1 MRKKNS
7 GLGRGLDA
15 IFLENSL
22 EKTTAGGEN
31 IITILKLSM
40 IDPKSDQ
47 PRKYFDKEA
56 LEELAAS
63 IRENGL
69 LQPILV
75 REYGE
80 GRYQIIAGERRF
92 RACKLAEI
100 EEIPAIIL
108 ERDDRKVAELSLIE
122 NIQRED
128 LNPVEEAL
136 AFKALSDEYGLTQ
149 EELAEKVG
157 KSRSAIANS
166 TRLLD
171 LPKDVL
177 EMVANGDISAG
188 HGRTLLGLKNREN
201 MLLLANKVVEY
212 DLSVRQL
219 EEEVKRMNKMKPVVE
234 EEEEELPF
242 VDYFRE
248 MELRIQSH
256 LGRVVKIKGSGKKK
270 SLTLFYEDNEDLDE
284 LDRITYTDY
293 VGLMMSSV
301 TTIINAITYVLVAF
315 VAVSLIVSSIM
326 IGVITLISVQER
338 TKEIGILRAIGASKR
353 NVSSMFN
360 AETVIIGFTSGLL
373 GVVITY
379 LLCIP
384 INMILHALTG
394 IANLSAYLPL
404 PVAVTLVIISVL
416 LTLISGIIPSRSAA
430 KKDPVVALRTE

>member
-31 IITILKLSM
+31 VITILKLSM

-56 LEELAAS
+56 LEELASS
-63 IRENGL
+63 IKENGL

-92 RACKLAEI
+92 RASKLAEI
-100 EEIPAIIL
+100 DEIPAIIL
-108 ERDDRKVAELSLIE
+108 DRDDRKVAEISLIE

-128 LNPVEEAL
+128 LNPIEEAL
-136 AFKALSDEYGLTQ
+136 AFKTLADEYGLTQ
-149 EELAEKVG
+149 EELADKVG

-171 LPKDVL
+171 LPQEVL

-188 HGRTLLGLKNREN
+188 HGRTLLGVKEREN

-219 EEEVKRMNKMKPVVE
+219 EEEVKRINKLKPVTDDE
-234 EEEEELPF
+234 EEEVLPV

-256 LGRVVKIKGSGKKK
+256 LGRVVKIKGNGKKK
-270 SLTLFYEDNEDLDE
+270 CVTLFYEDNEDLDE
-284 LDRITYTDY
+284 L
-293 VGLMMSSV
+293 LK
-301 TTIINAITYVLVAF
+301 TICGNDFLD
-315 VAVSLIVSSIM
+315 
-326 IGVITLISVQER
+326 
-338 TKEIGILRAIGASKR
+338 EI
-353 NVSSMFN
+353 
-360 AETVIIGFTSGLL
+360 
-373 GVVITY
+373 
-379 LLCIP
+379 
-384 INMILHALTG
+384 
-394 IANLSAYLPL
+394 
-404 PVAVTLVIISVL
+404 
-416 LTLISGIIPSRSAA
+416 
-430 KKDPVVALRTE
+430 